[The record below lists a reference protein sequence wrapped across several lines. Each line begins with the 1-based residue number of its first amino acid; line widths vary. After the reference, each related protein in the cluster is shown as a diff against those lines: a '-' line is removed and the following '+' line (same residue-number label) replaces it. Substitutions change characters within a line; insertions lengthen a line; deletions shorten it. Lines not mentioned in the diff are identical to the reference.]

1 MSSKMAKIVLAIR
14 KVKVNK
20 KVMKPLPTLVPPLQ
34 RKISL
39 LIRLPSQTLKT
50 KTILKKTEQMPLK
63 LRSKIELRKR
73 LKRRL
78 LPKPRKKLS
87 KELLGKR
94 LLPKTKQ
101 SKRKLLRRT
110 RPRKKLRKK
119 RKKLS

>member
-1 MSSKMAKIVLAIR
+1 MAKIVLAIR

-39 LIRLPSQTLKT
+39 LIRLPNQTLKT

-73 LKRRL
+73 LRRRL

-94 LLPKTKQ
+94 LLPKPKQ